1 MAEQESNSETVV
13 WFGKHKGKDLTEI
26 PGGYLRW
33 MVENFD
39 PKPLPKDTRG
49 LTQEEIDAVEARM
62 VAFLKEAEFELE
74 RRDHHDQ
81 A

>member
-1 MAEQESNSETVV
+1 VSEQESNSETVA
-13 WFGKHKGKDLTEI
+13 WFGKHKDKDLTEI

-33 MVENFD
+33 MIENFD

-49 LTQEEIDAVEARM
+49 MSLEEIKAMEDRM
-62 VAFLKEAEFELE
+62 RNFMSAAEDELQ
-74 RRDHHDQ
+74 RREES

>member
-1 MAEQESNSETVV
+1 MSEQETVA

-39 PKPLPKDTRG
+39 PKPLPKDTAG
-49 LTQEEIDAVEARM
+49 MTLEEVKAMENRM
-62 VAFLKEAEFELE
+62 RDFLIAAEGELD
-74 RRDHHDQ
+74 RREHHDQ
-81 A
+81 S